1 MYGYRSRTLKQVK
14 HQRCISAKI
23 SRNVARCLSLLS
35 RGKFEWEDSHL
46 MYVLVWFLVEI
57 SKVELHV
64 KENNKEHRTDDV
76 TVKRLMVRRGQSF
89 KITLKTNRQFQ
100 PDTDTLIFTAE
111 TGMFMYHHSLYIII
125 LIIIGISHTKNTVH
139 STLSKCVDSD
149 AYYNFLI
156 HVFISLYASTFKLPL
171 HNTSHTNEKCNV
183 YDWTKCDLKGQVIL
197 YSKTLPTSWICSVM
211 NRQ

>member
-1 MYGYRSRTLKQVK
+1 
-14 HQRCISAKI
+14 
-23 SRNVARCLSLLS
+23 
-35 RGKFEWEDSHL
+35 

-76 TVKRLMVRRGQSF
+76 TVKRLMVRRGQNF

-100 PDTDTLIFTAE
+100 PETDTLIFTAE

-197 YSKTLPTSWICSVM
+197 YLKTLPTSWINSVM